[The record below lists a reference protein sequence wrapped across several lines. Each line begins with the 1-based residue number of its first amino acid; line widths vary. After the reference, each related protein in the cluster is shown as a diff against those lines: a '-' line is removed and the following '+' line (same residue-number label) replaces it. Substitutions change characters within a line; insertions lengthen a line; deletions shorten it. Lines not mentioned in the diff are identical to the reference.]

1 MNAGGGAREAPLLP
15 VDFIPPYLY
24 QRAEPM
30 TASRGDEP
38 GSPTTYDLT
47 KRADQEAYA
56 NLLMAQERRRK
67 LLQGIRVGLVWVFL
81 FAILWFLFSFL
92 NLDFGY
98 IFQNANFV
106 LLGIGVT
113 IGVSLVSITI
123 ASIIALFGAL
133 GRLSTNSFF
142 HGISS
147 FYVSLFRG
155 TPLLVQIFIIYLGLP
170 QIGQQIAARGFPWLG
185 SLFILTAIQSGVL
198 ALSLN
203 YGAYM
208 TEIFRAG
215 IQSVSRGQWQA
226 ASALGLSRL
235 QTLRLIVL
243 PQAMKLII
251 PAVGNQFIAMQK
263 DSSLVS
269 VMGVWEITYRANR
282 FARKDSKYMEMF
294 LLAAA
299 IYWVLTIFS
308 EWLLA
313 RLEGRMARSDTR

>member
-1 MNAGGGAREAPLLP
+1 
-15 VDFIPPYLY
+15 
-24 QRAEPM
+24 M
-30 TASRGDEP
+30 TVPTGDEP
-38 GSPTTYDLT
+38 GSRTNYDLT

-56 NLLMAQERRRK
+56 SLLMAQERRRRWM
-67 LLQGIRVGLVWVFL
+67 QRARVALVWIFL
-81 FAILWFLFSFL
+81 FLILWFLFSFL

-133 GRLSTNSFF
+133 GRLSTNPIF
-142 HGISS
+142 HGMAS

-170 QIGQQIAARGFPWLG
+170 QIGQQISARGFPWLG
-185 SLFILTAIQSGVL
+185 GLFILTAIQSGVL

-215 IQSVSRGQWQA
+215 IQSVAMGQWQA
-226 ASALGLSRL
+226 AAALGMRRF
-235 QTLRLIVL
+235 QILRMVIL
-243 PQAMKLII
+243 PQAIRTII
-251 PAVGNQFIAMQK
+251 PAIGNQFIAMQK
-263 DSSLVS
+263 DSSLVY
-269 VMGVWEITYRANR
+269 VMGVWEVTYRANR
-282 FARKDSKYMEMF
+282 LARKDSMYIEMF
-294 LLAAA
+294 LVAAA
-299 IYWVLTIFS
+299 IYWILTIIS
-308 EWLLA
+308 EWLQG
-313 RLEGRMARSDTR
+313 RLEARMARSEHR

>member
-1 MNAGGGAREAPLLP
+1 MA
-15 VDFIPPYLY
+15 
-24 QRAEPM
+24 
-30 TASRGDEP
+30 ASNSDEP
-38 GSPTTYDLT
+38 GSRTTYDLT
-47 KRADQEAYA
+47 KPADQEAYA
-56 NLLMAQERRRK
+56 SLLMAQEQRHK
-67 LLQGIRVGLVWVFL
+67 LLQRIRIGLVWVFL

-98 IFQNANFV
+98 IFQNSNFV

-113 IGVSLVSITI
+113 IGVSLVSIAI
-123 ASIIALFGAL
+123 ASIVALFGAL
-133 GRLSTNSFF
+133 GRLSTNPFF
-142 HGISS
+142 HGMSS

-170 QIGQQIAARGFPWLG
+170 QIGQQISERGYPWLG

-215 IQSVSRGQWQA
+215 IQSVNRGQWQA

-243 PQAMKLII
+243 PQAMQLII

-313 RLEGRMARSDTR
+313 RLEGHMARSDMR

>member
-1 MNAGGGAREAPLLP
+1 
-15 VDFIPPYLY
+15 
-24 QRAEPM
+24 
-30 TASRGDEP
+30 
-38 GSPTTYDLT
+38 
-47 KRADQEAYA
+47 
-56 NLLMAQERRRK
+56 MA
-67 LLQGIRVGLVWVFL
+67 
-81 FAILWFLFSFL
+81 
-92 NLDFGY
+92 
-98 IFQNANFV
+98 
-106 LLGIGVT
+106 
-113 IGVSLVSITI
+113 
-123 ASIIALFGAL
+123 
-133 GRLSTNSFF
+133 
-142 HGISS
+142 S

-170 QIGQQIAARGFPWLG
+170 QIGQQISARGFPWLG

-215 IQSVSRGQWQA
+215 IQSVNRGQWQA
-226 ASALGLSRL
+226 ASALGLSRM

>member
-1 MNAGGGAREAPLLP
+1 
-15 VDFIPPYLY
+15 
-24 QRAEPM
+24 M
-30 TASRGDEP
+30 TAPTGDEP
-38 GSPTTYDLT
+38 GSRTTYDLT

-56 NLLMAQERRRK
+56 SLLMAQERRRK
-67 LLQGIRVGLVWVFL
+67 WMQRARVALVWVFL
-81 FAILWFLFSFL
+81 VLILWFLFSFL

-133 GRLSTNSFF
+133 GRLSTNSIF
-142 HGISS
+142 HGMAS

-170 QIGQQIAARGFPWLG
+170 QIGQQISARGFPWLG

-215 IQSVSRGQWQA
+215 IQSVNRGQWQA
-226 ASALGLSRL
+226 ASALGLSRM

>member
-1 MNAGGGAREAPLLP
+1 MTTNTGG
-15 VDFIPPYLY
+15 
-24 QRAEPM
+24 EP
-30 TASRGDEP
+30 TPRSN
-38 GSPTTYDLT
+38 YDLT
-47 KRADQEAYA
+47 KQADRDAYA
-56 NLLMAQERRRK
+56 SHLMMQARRRRW
-67 LLQGIRVGLVWVFL
+67 LQSVRVGLVWVFL

-98 IFQNANFV
+98 IFGNANFV

-113 IGVSLVSITI
+113 LGVSLVSITI
-123 ASIIALFGAL
+123 ASLIAFFGAL
-133 GRLSTNSFF
+133 GRLSSNSFF
-142 HGISS
+142 HGIAS

-170 QIGQQIAARGFPWLG
+170 QIGQQIAARGYPWLG
-185 SLFILTAIQSGVL
+185 NLLILTAIQSGIL

-215 IQSVSRGQWQA
+215 IQSVNRGQWQA
-226 ASALGLSRL
+226 ASALGLSHL

-243 PQAMKLII
+243 PQALKLII

-308 EWLLA
+308 EWGLA
-313 RLEGRMARSDTR
+313 RLEGRMGRSDTR

>member
-1 MNAGGGAREAPLLP
+1 
-15 VDFIPPYLY
+15 
-24 QRAEPM
+24 M
-30 TASRGDEP
+30 TAPTGDEP
-38 GSPTTYDLT
+38 GSRTTYDLT
-47 KRADQEAYA
+47 KRADQQAYA
-56 NLLMAQERRRK
+56 SLLMAQERRRK
-67 LLQGIRVGLVWVFL
+67 WMQRARVAFVWVFL
-81 FAILWFLFSFL
+81 LLILWFLFSFL

-106 LLGIGVT
+106 VLGIGVT
-113 IGVSLVSITI
+113 IGVSLVSIAI

-133 GRLSTNSFF
+133 GRLSTNSIF
-142 HGISS
+142 HGMAS

-170 QIGQQIAARGFPWLG
+170 QIGQQISLRGFPWLG
-185 SLFILTAIQSGVL
+185 NLFILTAIQSGVL

-215 IQSVSRGQWQA
+215 IQSVNRGQWQA

>member
-1 MNAGGGAREAPLLP
+1 
-15 VDFIPPYLY
+15 
-24 QRAEPM
+24 M
-30 TASRGDEP
+30 TAPTGDEP
-38 GSPTTYDLT
+38 GSRTTYDLT

-56 NLLMAQERRRK
+56 SLLMAQERRRK
-67 LLQGIRVGLVWVFL
+67 WMQRTRVALVWVFL
-81 FAILWFLFSFL
+81 VLILWFLFSFL

-133 GRLSTNSFF
+133 GRLSTDSIF
-142 HGISS
+142 HGMAS

-170 QIGQQIAARGFPWLG
+170 QIGQQISARGFPWLG

-215 IQSVSRGQWQA
+215 IQSVNRGQWQA
-226 ASALGLSRL
+226 ASALGLSRM

>member
-1 MNAGGGAREAPLLP
+1 MTRRADKTSGDAPGG
-15 VDFIPPYLY
+15 
-24 QRAEPM
+24 
-30 TASRGDEP
+30 
-38 GSPTTYDLT
+38 YDLT
-47 KRADQEAYA
+47 QKADQEAFA
-56 NLLMAQERRRK
+56 THLLARERRRR
-67 LLQGIRVGLVWVFL
+67 LLHRVRVGVVWLLLLVV
-81 FAILWFLFSFL
+81 LWIMFSFL
-92 NLDFGY
+92 NLDVGY
-98 IFQNANFV
+98 IGNNANFV

-113 IGVSLVSITI
+113 LGVSFTSIAI

-133 GRLSTNSFF
+133 GRLSTHPIF
-142 HGISS
+142 HGIAS
-147 FYVSLFRG
+147 FYVSIFRG

-170 QIGQQIAARGFPWLG
+170 QIGQQIAARGYPWIG

-215 IQSVSRGQWQA
+215 IQSVNRGQWQA
-226 ASALGLSRL
+226 ASALGMSRL

-243 PQAMKLII
+243 PQAIKLII
-251 PAVGNQFIAMQK
+251 PAIGNQFIAMQK

-299 IYWVLTIFS
+299 IYWVLTIVS
-308 EWLLA
+308 EWVLA
-313 RLEGRMARSDTR
+313 RLEGRMARSDGR

>member
-1 MNAGGGAREAPLLP
+1 
-15 VDFIPPYLY
+15 
-24 QRAEPM
+24 M

>member
-1 MNAGGGAREAPLLP
+1 
-15 VDFIPPYLY
+15 
-24 QRAEPM
+24 M
-30 TASRGDEP
+30 TVHTSDEP
-38 GSPTTYDLT
+38 GASITYDLT
-47 KRADQEAYA
+47 KQADQAA
-56 NLLMAQERRRK
+56 FAALLIAQERRRR
-67 LLQGIRVGLVWVFL
+67 LLQRIRVGLVWVTL
-81 FAILWFLFSFL
+81 VALLWFAFSFL
-92 NLDFGY
+92 SLDTGY
-98 IFQNANFV
+98 IFENANFV

-113 IGVSLVSITI
+113 LGVSFISILI
-123 ASIIALFGAL
+123 ASVIALIGAL
-133 GRLSTNSFF
+133 GRLSLHPVL
-142 HGISS
+142 HGIAS
-147 FYVSLFRG
+147 FYVSIFRG

-170 QIGQQIAARGFPWLG
+170 QIGQQVSARGYPWLG
-185 SLFILTAIQSGVL
+185 NLLILTAIQSGVL

-226 ASALGLSRL
+226 AAALGMSSW

-243 PQAMKLII
+243 PQAIKLII

-299 IYWVLTIFS
+299 LYWVLTIVS
-308 EWLLA
+308 EWALA
-313 RLEGRMARSDTR
+313 RFEGRMARSDGR

>member
-1 MNAGGGAREAPLLP
+1 
-15 VDFIPPYLY
+15 
-24 QRAEPM
+24 M
-30 TASRGDEP
+30 TARSTDDPASQGQF
-38 GSPTTYDLT
+38 DLT
-47 KRADQEAYA
+47 RKADQEAFA
-56 NLLMAQERRRK
+56 AHLQAQERRRR
-67 LLQGIRVGLVWVFL
+67 LLQRLREAIVWTAL
-81 FAILWFLFSFL
+81 FAVLWFAFSFL

-98 IFQNANFV
+98 IFENANFV

-113 IGVSLVSITI
+113 IGVSLVSILL
-123 ASIIALFGAL
+123 ASVIALLGAL
-133 GRLSTNSFF
+133 GRLSTNSIF
-142 HGISS
+142 HGLAS

-155 TPLLVQIFIIYLGLP
+155 TPLLVQIFFIYLGLP
-170 QIGQQIAARGFPWLG
+170 QIGQQISERGYPWIG

-215 IQSVSRGQWQA
+215 IQSVNRGQWQA
-226 ASALGLSRL
+226 AAALGMSRTK
-235 QTLRLIVL
+235 TLRLIVL
-243 PQAMKLII
+243 PQAIKLII

-299 IYWVLTIFS
+299 VYWILTIAS

-313 RLEGRMARSDTR
+313 RFEGRMARSDGR

>member
-1 MNAGGGAREAPLLP
+1 MTGRTDMTSDDAQGG
-15 VDFIPPYLY
+15 
-24 QRAEPM
+24 
-30 TASRGDEP
+30 
-38 GSPTTYDLT
+38 YDLT
-47 KRADQEAYA
+47 QKADQEAFA
-56 NLLMAQERRRK
+56 AHLMARERRRR
-67 LLQGIRVGLVWVFL
+67 LLHRVRVGAVWILLLV
-81 FAILWFLFSFL
+81 ILWFLFSFL
-92 NLDFGY
+92 NLDVGY
-98 IFQNANFV
+98 IGSNANFV

-113 IGVSLVSITI
+113 LGVSFASIAI

-133 GRLSTNSFF
+133 GRLSTHPIF
-142 HGISS
+142 HGIAS
-147 FYVSLFRG
+147 FYVSIFRG

-170 QIGQQIAARGFPWLG
+170 QIGQQIAERGFPWIG

-215 IQSVSRGQWQA
+215 IQSVNRGQWQA
-226 ASALGLSRL
+226 ASALGMSRL

-243 PQAMKLII
+243 PQAIKLII
-251 PAVGNQFIAMQK
+251 PAIGNQFIAMQK

-282 FARKDSKYMEMF
+282 FARKDSRYMEMF

-299 IYWVLTIFS
+299 IYWVLTIVS
-308 EWLLA
+308 EWVLA
-313 RLEGRMARSDTR
+313 RLEGRMARSDGR

>member
-1 MNAGGGAREAPLLP
+1 
-15 VDFIPPYLY
+15 
-24 QRAEPM
+24 M
-30 TASRGDEP
+30 TAPTGDEP
-38 GSPTTYDLT
+38 GSRTTSYDLT

-67 LLQGIRVGLVWVFL
+67 WMQRARVALVWVFL
-81 FAILWFLFSFL
+81 IAILWFLFSFL

-113 IGVSLVSITI
+113 IGVSLVSIAI

-133 GRLSTNSFF
+133 GRLSTNSIF
-142 HGISS
+142 HGMAS

-170 QIGQQIAARGFPWLG
+170 QIGQQISARGYPWLG
-185 SLFILTAIQSGVL
+185 NLFILTAIQSGVL

-215 IQSVSRGQWQA
+215 IQSVNRGQWQA

>member
-1 MNAGGGAREAPLLP
+1 MSTLASNRPNNTGG
-15 VDFIPPYLY
+15 
-24 QRAEPM
+24 
-30 TASRGDEP
+30 
-38 GSPTTYDLT
+38 YDLT
-47 KRADQEAYA
+47 QLADQQAFAAQLMAADHRRQVWQRIKIASVWVVLFGLLAWVLYLVNVDFAYA
-56 NLLMAQERRRK
+56 VA
-67 LLQGIRVGLVWVFL
+67 
-81 FAILWFLFSFL
+81 
-92 NLDFGY
+92 
-98 IFQNANFV
+98 NAPFV
-106 LLGIGVT
+106 LEGIWMT
-113 IGVSLVSITI
+113 LGVSL
-123 ASIIALFGAL
+123 ASIGIATILALIGAL
-133 GRLSTNSFF
+133 GRLSPHALAQGLS
-142 HGISS
+142 G

-155 TPLLVQIFIIYLGLP
+155 TPLLVQIFFIYQALPRIGLQLVDSGYP
-170 QIGQQIAARGFPWLG
+170 QIGN
-185 SLFILTAIQSGVL
+185 LFILTAIQSGIL

-226 ASALGLSRL
+226 ASALGMSGW

-243 PQAMKLII
+243 PQAIKLII

-299 IYWVLTIFS
+299 VYWVLTIVS
-308 EWLLA
+308 EWALA
-313 RLEGRMARSDTR
+313 RFEGRMARSDGR

>member
-1 MNAGGGAREAPLLP
+1 
-15 VDFIPPYLY
+15 
-24 QRAEPM
+24 M
-30 TASRGDEP
+30 TAPTGDEP
-38 GSPTTYDLT
+38 GSRTTYDLT

-56 NLLMAQERRRK
+56 SLLMAQERRRK
-67 LLQGIRVGLVWVFL
+67 WMQRTRVALVWVFL
-81 FAILWFLFSFL
+81 VLILWFLFSFL

-133 GRLSTNSFF
+133 GRLSTNSIF
-142 HGISS
+142 HGMAS

-170 QIGQQIAARGFPWLG
+170 QIGQQISARGFPWLG

-215 IQSVSRGQWQA
+215 IQSVNRGQWQA
-226 ASALGLSRL
+226 ASALGLSRM

>member
-1 MNAGGGAREAPLLP
+1 
-15 VDFIPPYLY
+15 
-24 QRAEPM
+24 M
-30 TASRGDEP
+30 TAPTGDEP

-67 LLQGIRVGLVWVFL
+67 LLQRIRVGLVWVFL

-98 IFQNANFV
+98 IFQNTNFV

-113 IGVSLVSITI
+113 IGVSLVSIAI

-133 GRLSTNSFF
+133 GRLSTNPFF

-185 SLFILTAIQSGVL
+185 GLFILTAIQSGVL

-215 IQSVSRGQWQA
+215 IQSVNRGQWQA
-226 ASALGLSRL
+226 ASALGLGRL